1 MRTGQLTPGP
11 AMLGRWS
18 GGELRPFP
26 GADIRNRPPKR
37 AKGRGHGDGSEDKRS
52 DEGKESI

>member
-1 MRTGQLTPGP
+1 
-11 AMLGRWS
+11 MLGRWS

-37 AKGRGHGDGSEDKRS
+37 AKGRGDGDGSEDKRS